1 MNTPRTMAAGGRR
14 GAVTWPGR
22 QRVGGV
28 WRATWLGLALSGAA
42 LVEGRAAEVVRPVAS
57 PAVAPVVPVATVGSG
72 PATSTPVSAVAVM
85 TTNQP
90 SSVSVPVR
98 DPVMGRPAVEVLHG
112 MAARDRTEV
121 INRGTQEAMDERTK
135 DTLRPLT
142 VEEAGSPV
150 RQVARD
156 RSLRALAD
164 LFDPFAPLPKPYRE
178 AAPAFDEQ
186 HRLEQDLP
194 SSLRSHGGT
203 TRPRTAIDH
212 TTHEYGWTLFRFSSK
227 AEQER
232 EDRLRERRKQR

>member
-14 GAVTWPGR
+14 GAVIWLGC
-22 QRVGGV
+22 QRAGGA
-28 WRATWLGLALSGAA
+28 WGSMWLGLALSGAA
-42 LVEGRAAEVVRPVAS
+42 LMEGRAEKAVLPVAS
-57 PAVAPVVPVATVGSG
+57 PLVVPVVSVVPA
-72 PATSTPVSAVAVM
+72 PATSTPVGVVAVT

-90 SSVSVPVR
+90 GSITVPLG
-98 DPVMGRPAVEVLHG
+98 DPVMVQTAVDVLG
-112 MAARDRTEV
+112 EMAARDHSDLV
-121 INRGTQEAMDERTK
+121 NRGVQEAMDERTK

-142 VEEAGSPV
+142 VEEAGSPL

-186 HRLEQDLP
+186 RRLEQDLP
-194 SSLRSHGGT
+194 SSLRSFGGT

>member
-14 GAVTWPGR
+14 GAVTWPGC
-22 QRVGGV
+22 QRAGGA
-28 WRATWLGLALSGAA
+28 WGAMGLALVLSGAG
-42 LVEGRAAEVVRPVAS
+42 LMEGRAEEVLPVAA
-57 PAVAPVVPVATVGSG
+57 PAAAPVAPVVSVPVTPTPAGVVAGS
-72 PATSTPVSAVAVM
+72 

-90 SSVSVPVR
+90 ISVSVPLS
-98 DPVMGRPAVEVLHG
+98 DPVMAEPAVEVLQD
-112 MAARDRTEV
+112 MAARDRSQRM
-121 INRGTQEAMDERTK
+121 NRGTQEALDERTK
-135 DTLRPLT
+135 ATFRPLT
-142 VEEAGSPV
+142 VDEAGSPL

-156 RSLRALAD
+156 RSLRALGD

-186 HRLEQDLP
+186 RRLEQDLP
-194 SSLRSHGGT
+194 PSLRSYGGT
-203 TRPRTAIDH
+203 TRPRTAIDP

>member
-1 MNTPRTMAAGGRR
+1 M
-14 GAVTWPGR
+14 
-22 QRVGGV
+22 
-28 WRATWLGLALSGAA
+28 WLGLALSGAA
-42 LVEGRAAEVVRPVAS
+42 LMEGRAEKVVLPVAS
-57 PAVAPVVPVATVGSG
+57 PLVVPVVSVVPV
-72 PATSTPVSAVAVM
+72 PATSTPVGVVAVT

-90 SSVSVPVR
+90 RSITVPLG
-98 DPVMGRPAVEVLHG
+98 DPVMVQTAVDVLG
-112 MAARDRTEV
+112 QMAARDHSDLL
-121 INRGTQEAMDERTK
+121 NRGVQEAMDERTK

-142 VEEAGSPV
+142 VEEAGSPL

-164 LFDPFAPLPKPYRE
+164 LFDPFAPLPKHYRDV
-178 AAPAFDEQ
+178 APAFDEQ

-194 SSLRSHGGT
+194 SSLRSNGGV

>member
-1 MNTPRTMAAGGRR
+1 M
-14 GAVTWPGR
+14 
-22 QRVGGV
+22 
-28 WRATWLGLALSGAA
+28 WLGLALSGAA
-42 LVEGRAAEVVRPVAS
+42 LMEGRAEKAVLPVAS
-57 PAVAPVVPVATVGSG
+57 PLVVPVVSVVPA
-72 PATSTPVSAVAVM
+72 PATSTPVGVVAVT

-90 SSVSVPVR
+90 GSITVPLG
-98 DPVMGRPAVEVLHG
+98 DPVMVQTAVDVLG
-112 MAARDRTEV
+112 EMAARDHSDLV
-121 INRGTQEAMDERTK
+121 NRGVQEAMDERTK

-142 VEEAGSPV
+142 VEEAGSPL

-186 HRLEQDLP
+186 RRLEQDLP
-194 SSLRSHGGT
+194 SSLRSFGGT